1 MWLSGVMS
9 CAQFSDQISY
19 TKYTPFTLCHTS
31 HPLPFLQRRLELDG
45 GFGGGGCFGNT
56 SPMAACAPDPAVM
69 LLLGVVIG
77 ELLVQE
83 MVSA

>member
-1 MWLSGVMS
+1 MWPSGVMS
-9 CAQFSDQISY
+9 YAQFSDQISH

-31 HPLPFLQRRLELDG
+31 HPLPFLQRGLELDG
-45 GFGGGGCFGNT
+45 GFADGGCFGNT
-56 SPMAACAPDPAVM
+56 SPMAACAPDPAAM